1 MSLWSLLLPDKWDLL
16 VILFHLVVAMLSA
29 VIWSLLAGIV
39 ILVGKVVIYTYGK
52 TERFFKR
59 VLR

>member
-29 VIWSLLAGIV
+29 VIWLLLAGIV
-39 ILVGKVVIYTYGK
+39 ILIGKVVIYTYGK
-52 TERFFKR
+52 IERFLIR
-59 VLR
+59 VS

>member
-16 VILFHLVVAMLSA
+16 IILFQLFVALCCA
-29 VIWSLLAGIV
+29 VFILLFAGIV

-52 TERFFKR
+52 IDSSFSG
-59 VLR
+59 VS